1 MVEEYPGKAAA
12 EVPYFGS
19 PNDTGEGI
27 RWGTELGAAT
37 EPMGSYQARFGGG
50 AGRAALAWSF
60 RRSTA

>member
-37 EPMGSYQARFGGG
+37 EPMGSYQGHASVAAPGGP
-50 AGRAALAWSF
+50 L
-60 RRSTA
+60 